1 MLSDLEIIQQV
12 NGAISVFEEYYD
24 RLDRASGGGDRDF
37 DAEDKRA
44 IVMMSLE
51 VGKLKMLAEI
61 ASRLGEIKDAIRYLI
76 QH

>member
-1 MLSDLEIIQQV
+1 MLSEQEIIQEV
-12 NGAISVFEEYYD
+12 SGAISVFAQYYD
-24 RLDRASGGGDRDF
+24 RLNRASGGGDRDF

-44 IVMMSLE
+44 IVMMTLE

-61 ASRLGEIKDAIRYLI
+61 ASRLGEIDCAIRDLI